1 MSDVEKLRTA
11 IADLIKVL
19 QLQAKETERLIL
31 QLEQQTDLRIF
42 DSQLPLV
49 VSELSEL
56 HHRIKKL
63 EMSA

>member
-31 QLEQQTDLRIF
+31 QLEQQTDLRNF